1 MSTRKI
7 AGVIAGVSIKVLLIT
22 ILGIFLFG
30 IYVGV
35 LIYGENSLTVLNT
48 LRTKKT
54 YYTLQ
59 SQRLKNENRR
69 LQKIYFELK
78 QVESD

>member
-1 MSTRKI
+1 MSTRKK

-69 LQKIYFELK
+69 LQKIYFQLK

>member
-1 MSTRKI
+1 MNRRKNVV
-7 AGVIAGVSIKVLLIT
+7 VIAGLSIKTFLIT
-22 ILGIFLFG
+22 ILGILLFG

-35 LIYGENSLTVLNT
+35 LIYGENSLVVLNE
-48 LRTKKT
+48 LRTKKA

-59 SQRLKNENRR
+59 SKRLKNENRR

>member
-1 MSTRKI
+1 MSTRKK
-7 AGVIAGVSIKVLLIT
+7 AGVIAGVSIKALLIT

-78 QVESD
+78 QAD